1 MEKAKMKMVGAL
13 WTTVSKKGLKF
24 LTGKVNDQRIIIFKT
39 LDKKNER
46 SPDYIIYESNTVP
59 PAKRGSAQGSAGKAP
74 LDEEPQF

>member
-1 MEKAKMKMVGAL
+1 MEKAKTKMVGAL

-24 LTGKVNDQRIIIFKT
+24 LTGKINDQPVIIFKV

-59 PAKRGSAQGSAGKAP
+59 PAKRGSAERSAGKAR
-74 LDEEPQF
+74 LDEPLF